1 MLAIIFHFQGTSKI
15 PDFKAVAGTTS
26 DDIYFDHDW
35 GFFSAV
41 LSCYNNHWV
50 LRTSPDDWWNVIV
63 RNVSQSINDGMD
75 PDAEEKEME
84 NGFYDARKF
93 RKDRKKSENDDVVQ
107 MKVRDFFVDHD
118 GQKDIHVILPNRL
131 DNINY
136 GSVYQEC

>member
-1 MLAIIFHFQGTSKI
+1 M
-15 PDFKAVAGTTS
+15 
-26 DDIYFDHDW
+26 
-35 GFFSAV
+35 
-41 LSCYNNHWV
+41 
-50 LRTSPDDWWNVIV
+50 RTSPDDWWNVIV

-136 GSVYQEC
+136 GSVY